1 MTSWAVISAGSWRA
15 EMEEALLRRNVS
27 RQQDHCQ
34 RRTRDGQEQRLGPKP
49 GTDFEVRVPV
59 ELQRTSPKPG
69 GRS

>member
-49 GTDFEVRVPV
+49 GTDLEDRVPV
-59 ELQRTSPKPG
+59 ELQSTSPKPG